1 MLFNFNRALLAQDTP
16 EGAKDMM
23 NTSPEHWSRAF
34 FRLGSNYDLVDNMCE
49 SFNNSIMDARFYPVI
64 SMNEAIRKKVMVRIQ
79 ENRTKAERWTGTV
92 CPNIFKKLKVNIER
106 SGRCDVLW
114 NGQDGFEV
122 QEREDRR
129 YIVNLNQRSC
139 TCRYWQLSGLPCC
152 HAISCMYKSSRQLDE
167 FIAPCFSIL
176 MFNRTYAHVLQP
188 VEGPGNWPIS
198 DMPKPEP
205 PAFVKM
211 PGRPKTQRRREVGEE
226 PKGTKLSRVG
236 IKMRCRLCGKSDH
249 NARRCPKN
257 PEAGNKLNAHIKR
270 QKKRKQSTTPAAAS
284 TKRQKSTP
292 QMVGAYLIT
301 CNYIPD
307 HILICQPLCY
317 LSVTIACRK
326 YINQPR

>member
-1 MLFNFNRALLAQDTP
+1 
-16 EGAKDMM
+16 
-23 NTSPEHWSRAF
+23 
-34 FRLGSNYDLVDNMCE
+34 
-49 SFNNSIMDARFYPVI
+49 
-64 SMNEAIRKKVMVRIQ
+64 
-79 ENRTKAERWTGTV
+79 
-92 CPNIFKKLKVNIER
+92 
-106 SGRCDVLW
+106 
-114 NGQDGFEV
+114 
-122 QEREDRR
+122 
-129 YIVNLNQRSC
+129 
-139 TCRYWQLSGLPCC
+139 
-152 HAISCMYKSSRQLDE
+152 MYTSSRHLDE

-249 NARRCPKN
+249 NSRRCLKN
-257 PEAGNKLNAHIKR
+257 PEAGNKQNTHIKR